1 MVVEVVLEIVARL
14 PEDDAVGQQH
24 EQEVD
29 DDQDGEAVVC
39 FMLISMVVD
48 TIATIYCVCPS
59 GKCVYKITF
68 DTVVDL
74 LVLSQCASEVGGDGE
89 EADKPDSKNHHIGG
103 PDLLCFTQMAHPSRQ
118 LLSNCPVMII
128 MVPWSPLSSALPA
141 QVDCLLR
148 ESLYTCK
155 LCSSRYSRR
164 WLPWC

>member
-48 TIATIYCVCPS
+48 TIATIHCVCPS

-68 DTVVDL
+68 DTWLTYLYSPNVPVKSGEIARRL
-74 LVLSQCASEVGGDGE
+74 TSQIP
-89 EADKPDSKNHHIGG
+89 KI
-103 PDLLCFTQMAHPSRQ
+103 T
-118 LLSNCPVMII
+118 
-128 MVPWSPLSSALPA
+128 
-141 QVDCLLR
+141 
-148 ESLYTCK
+148 T
-155 LCSSRYSRR
+155 
-164 WLPWC
+164 